1 MKNIKWFIPFVAIIA
16 IMIAISC
23 GDDENPAGPGDNP
36 TASTLSATSG
46 TTNTV
51 FASWSACPDNDFS
64 EYNLYRSATS
74 GISGNPPSTPIR
86 TSSNVSDTTFSD
98 TGLSWGETYYYAVQ
112 TKNTGS
118 NTAWSNEVQVV
129 IADSGSSS
137 GYLTCY
143 DIQGQ
148 AASSPYDD
156 QIVSVTG
163 IVTTGGDELYST
175 TGAYAFISDAGGGP
189 WSGLILYGDSVAALV
204 RGDSITISG
213 TVDEFYGLTELTFP
227 TDVQVIST
235 GHTLP
240 DAIEL
245 TTAQACEEQY
255 ESVVISVTDAI
266 VLVANANSY
275 EIDDGSGSCH
285 MGTRGSI
292 TEPSVSDTVD
302 VTGPLFYEYDEWRIQ
317 PRDNNDITIHGGGG
331 GNVYTCYEIQG
342 QQETSPFNGQTVS
355 VTGIVTADPDDYT
368 AVSSS
373 TYGALA
379 DAGGGPWS
387 GLLMYGDDLAGL
399 VRGDSVTVTG
409 VVDEYFGVTELKYP
423 ISYVVHSSG
432 HSLPAPE
439 QMITG
444 DLATAVTPEQWE
456 SVFVTVTD
464 LDVTQIGL
472 PYYTWAIDDG
482 SGECYAGTMGDFTYV
497 PAVGD
502 TISSFTGLLWYS
514 RDNYKIEPRDDSD
527 III

>member
-1 MKNIKWFIPFVAIIA
+1 MKNVKWFIPFIA
-16 IMIAISC
+16 IAALLIVISC

-36 TASTLSATSG
+36 TASILSATSG

-51 FASWSACPDNDFS
+51 FSSWSTCPDNDFA
-64 EYNLYRSATS
+64 EYNLYRSAAS

-98 TGLSWGETYYYAVQ
+98 TGLAWGETYYYAVQ
-112 TKNTGS
+112 TKNAGS
-118 NTAWSNEVQVV
+118 NTVWSNEVQVV

-148 AASSPYDD
+148 TASSPYDG
-156 QIVSVTG
+156 QEVSVTG
-163 IVTTGGDELYST
+163 IVTAGGDELYST
-175 TGAYAFISDAGGGP
+175 LGAFAFISDASGGP
-189 WSGLILYGDSVAALV
+189 WSGLLLYGDSVATLT

-213 TVDEFYGLTELTFP
+213 IVDEFFEMTELTFP
-227 TDVQVIST
+227 TNVQVIST

-240 DAIEL
+240 DAITL

-255 ESVVISVTDAI
+255 ESVVVSVTDAI

-285 MGTRGSI
+285 MGTRGNI
-292 TEPSVSDTVD
+292 TEPSVGDTVD
-302 VTGPLFYEYDEWRIQ
+302 VQGPLFYEYDEWRIQ
-317 PRDNNDITIHGGGG
+317 PRDNNDITINGGGG
-331 GNVYTCYEIQG
+331 GGDTYTCYEIQG

-368 AVSSS
+368 ATSS
-373 TYGALA
+373 TYSVLS

-387 GLLMYGDDLAGL
+387 GLLMYSSDLEGL
-399 VRGDSVTVTG
+399 QRGDSVTVTG
-409 VVDEYFGVTELKYP
+409 VVDEYYGMTELKYP
-423 ISYVVHSSG
+423 LSYVVHSTG